1 MKRLAYFTSFLEIGG
16 GRSLPF
22 FQGSHTRINY
32 FGNPEFK
39 DFPVV
44 YVDWYMAEA
53 YCAWVGR
60 RLPTESEW
68 EKAARGT
75 DGRTYPW
82 GEGIDS
88 TLANYGGYSRENSD
102 TIAVGSFNNGASPY
116 GALNMAGNVYEWV
129 ADEYDRRYY
138 FNSPSENPLGPSLGG
153 AKHVIRGGS
162 WHGTTNSV
170 RAAARY
176 RFKSEY
182 RDFPSV
188 GFRCAVSP

>member
-116 GALNMAGNVYEWV
+116 GALNMV
-129 ADEYDRRYY
+129 
-138 FNSPSENPLGPSLGG
+138 
-153 AKHVIRGGS
+153 
-162 WHGTTNSV
+162 
-170 RAAARY
+170 
-176 RFKSEY
+176 
-182 RDFPSV
+182 
-188 GFRCAVSP
+188 